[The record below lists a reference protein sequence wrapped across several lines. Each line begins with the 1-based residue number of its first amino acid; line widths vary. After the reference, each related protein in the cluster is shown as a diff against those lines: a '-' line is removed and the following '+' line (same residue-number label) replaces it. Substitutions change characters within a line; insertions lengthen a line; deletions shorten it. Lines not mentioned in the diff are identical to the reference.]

1 MCVPDRVRSL
11 FVSLQAESRGAL
23 NSYICVELK
32 KFLPQNCSEYLPAAE
47 NEPSAMERLLGAADP
62 APKKRD
68 NGRRLDFASWLLAF
82 DRYALAAAIVRPQQ
96 MPYTLAMQHKANVRF
111 ASFCCTRCGKR
122 SACVPLQVA
131 RVAIDASAENRSCML
146 GVLYD
151 EVCRKHWEESAGR
164 LGDDFDISVAAGI

>member
-47 NEPSAMERLLGAADP
+47 NELSAMERLLGAADP

-68 NGRRLDFASWLLAF
+68 SGRRLDFASWLLAF
-82 DRYALAAAIVRPQQ
+82 DRYALAATIVRPQQ
-96 MPYTLAMQHKANVRF
+96 MSYALAMMHKANVRF
-111 ASFCCTRCGKR
+111 DSFLLYVLRKVFCLC
-122 SACVPLQVA
+122 
-131 RVAIDASAENRSCML
+131 ASAGGARGS
-146 GVLYD
+146 
-151 EVCRKHWEESAGR
+151 
-164 LGDDFDISVAAGI
+164 

>member
-82 DRYALAAAIVRPQQ
+82 DRYALAATIVRPQQ
-96 MPYTLAMQHKANVRF
+96 MSYALAMMHKANVRF
-111 ASFCCTRCGKR
+111 DSFLLYVLRKVFCLC
-122 SACVPLQVA
+122 
-131 RVAIDASAENRSCML
+131 ASAGGARGS
-146 GVLYD
+146 
-151 EVCRKHWEESAGR
+151 
-164 LGDDFDISVAAGI
+164 